1 MKSKLILFICMIVL
15 PSIAHTQKQW
25 ISYAN
30 TNKLDS
36 LSKERRLVLLAV
48 NKMEYLA
55 IDNDKLLMLNHSLNE
70 INEHNAV
77 HIAQLEG
84 INKGLNEVLN
94 KELNRK
100 KKWRNATLYSLGFN
114 AAFLTALIV
123 LSK

>member
-1 MKSKLILFICMIVL
+1 M
-15 PSIAHTQKQW
+15 
-25 ISYAN
+25 
-30 TNKLDS
+30 
-36 LSKERRLVLLAV
+36 LAV
-48 NKMEYLA
+48 NKKEYLS

-84 INKGLNEVLN
+84 INKGLNDRLN
-94 KELNRK
+94 KEVNRK